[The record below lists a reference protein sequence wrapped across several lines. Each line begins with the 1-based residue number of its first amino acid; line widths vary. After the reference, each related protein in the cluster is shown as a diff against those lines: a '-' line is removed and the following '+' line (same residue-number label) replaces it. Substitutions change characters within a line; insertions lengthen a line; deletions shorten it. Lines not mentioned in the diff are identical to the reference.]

1 MCILIIKVNEMHN
14 FSNSFDKALY
24 MNSILTT
31 LIHSQQ
37 N

>member
-1 MCILIIKVNEMHN
+1 MHN